1 MSVSHA
7 LELDAA
13 DPQGAK
19 NMKLTISQLLL
30 IGCLTVIPS
39 PVADQS
45 DATGRRINQASAR
58 KSLPTFSIPALAAT
72 APPPQ
77 PAFPG
82 AEGFGRY
89 AQGGRGGDVYYVVN
103 LNDSGPGSLRE
114 GLRSATG
121 PRTIVFGVSGTIAL
135 KSRLAIDK
143 PYITIAGQTAPGD
156 GITLRDA
163 ALGISADHTVV
174 RYIRSRLGDKGIYK
188 GDAVSVSRGSNVI
201 IDHCSASWSIDEVL
215 SMTSGADLVTLQWSI
230 VSEALFSSIHP
241 KLVRR
246 AQESGASPNS
256 EESGGH
262 SMGGILGAKRQ
273 TLHHNLYAH
282 NNSRNPKISGKPR
295 LVAQVDFR
303 NNVIYN
309 WGAQSCYDGSFA
321 HVNWANNYY
330 RPGPGTTSRVTHRI
344 FRIDNWESKRE
355 KSMVGDT
362 HALFF
367 IDGNYV
373 VGFPEVSANNWAG
386 GVDFGGEGGL
396 SEANTRAKTPFD
408 YPRIAC
414 ETDAQQAYDAVLA
427 SAGASLARDSIDKR
441 IVQEA
446 RSGTVSA
453 GYLPGVLQGKGPHG
467 IIRSQ
472 KEVGGWPVLRSA
484 AAPVDSDR
492 DGMPDWWE
500 IAHKLNPNDAADRNL
515 DRDADGYTNLEEYLN
530 WLAEPAGRFLEKH
543 PARAKAN

>member
-1 MSVSHA
+1 
-7 LELDAA
+7 
-13 DPQGAK
+13 
-19 NMKLTISQLLL
+19 MKLTIWQLLL

-39 PVADQS
+39 PLADQS
-45 DATGRRINQASAR
+45 DATGRRIGQASAR

-72 APPPQ
+72 PGPTPQ
-77 PAFPG
+77 LAFPG

-143 PYITIAGQTAPGD
+143 PHITIAGQTAPGD
-156 GITLRDA
+156 GITLADGGLA
-163 ALGISADHTVV
+163 VSADHVVV

-215 SMTSGADLVTLQWSI
+215 SMNSPRTDLVTVQWCI
-230 VSEALFSSIHP
+230 ISEALYSSIHP

-246 AQESGASPNS
+246 VQESGKPDDDA
-256 EESGGH
+256 GGH

-295 LVAQVDFR
+295 LVSQVDFR

-309 WGAQSCYDGSFA
+309 WGMQTCYDGSFA
-321 HVNWANNYY
+321 HANWANNCYK
-330 RPGPGTTSRVTHRI
+330 PGPGTSPGSIHRI
-344 FRIDNWESKRE
+344 FRIDNRESERD
-355 KSMVGDT
+355 KSLIGDA

-367 IDGNYV
+367 IEGNYM
-373 VGFPEVSANNWAG
+373 VGFPLVSANNWAG
-386 GVDFGGEGGL
+386 GVDFGGEPGFN
-396 SEANTRAKTPFD
+396 EANTRARTPFD

-414 ETDAQQAYDAVLA
+414 ETNAQQAYELVLT
-427 SAGASLARDSIDKR
+427 SAGASLARDSVDRR
-441 IVQEA
+441 IVEEA
-446 RSGTVSA
+446 RNRTASA
-453 GYLPGVLQGKGPHG
+453 GYLPGVLPGKGPHG

-472 KEVGGWPVLRSA
+472 KEVGGWPVPRSTE
-484 AAPVDSDR
+484 APVDSDR

-500 IAHKLNPNDAADRNL
+500 VAHKLNPNDPADRNL
-515 DRDADGYTNLEEYLN
+515 DRDGDGYTNLEEYLN
-530 WLAEPAGRFLEKH
+530 WLADPAGRFLDKH
-543 PARAKAN
+543 PARAKAR